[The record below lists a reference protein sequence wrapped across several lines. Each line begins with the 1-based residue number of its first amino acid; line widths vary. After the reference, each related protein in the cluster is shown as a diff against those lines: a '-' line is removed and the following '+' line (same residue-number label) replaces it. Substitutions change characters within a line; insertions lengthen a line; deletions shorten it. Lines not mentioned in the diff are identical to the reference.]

1 MSAYQEIHLAV
12 CESCFGSFDRPASE
26 SWKRKCFSCW
36 KRSKADQKSAEPD
49 AYAAGYRAGF
59 AARLVVPSE
68 APAIDKDRLRAL
80 IQLCHPDK
88 HAGSALAGEVTTWLL
103 SLRKDGK

>member
-1 MSAYQEIHLAV
+1 MNDTETTAWVECSECQRLFERGESEVWKKRCLA
-12 CESCFGSFDRPASE
+12 
-26 SWKRKCFSCW
+26 CW
-36 KRSKADQKSAEPD
+36 RRSKPSQKPVEPD

-88 HAGSALAGEVTTWLL
+88 HAGSELAGAVTAWLL
-103 SLRKDGK
+103 SMRGKQ